1 LCAVTVFESYN
12 VHAMAA
18 EALAPSV
25 YAVFFGDATADDEF
39 VVAAHANV
47 VVASVTLEAV
57 IACV

>member
-1 LCAVTVFESYN
+1 
-12 VHAMAA
+12 MAA